1 MYNIIVKNK
10 EKSSKGGTKNEKII
24 QIRHNEYGT

>member
-10 EKSSKGGTKNEKII
+10 KKSSKGGTNYEKII
-24 QIRHNEYGT
+24 WQRKHSGT